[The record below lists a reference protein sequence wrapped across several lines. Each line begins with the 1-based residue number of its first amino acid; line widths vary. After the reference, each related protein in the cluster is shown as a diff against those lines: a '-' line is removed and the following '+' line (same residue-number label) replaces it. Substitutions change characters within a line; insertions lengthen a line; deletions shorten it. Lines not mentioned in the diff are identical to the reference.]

1 MADTQNDDP
10 PRISDGDGTMT
21 PGSWGATTP
30 NPKHGAAASSIDS
43 TVVIED
49 AHHPPS
55 SPRTPF
61 HGQADPEA
69 HPSAPGSRADS
80 APAPGL
86 APHRTLSRVQSLAQE
101 LGRRPACFGSTAQ
114 EVSFVAQA
122 TIAMAATTFLVG
134 ASSIVTASIGADL
147 GMTQAEV
154 VWIAAAPTLTAGAFQ
169 LAVGQ
174 LSDLLG
180 RRLVYLAGMGSF
192 AVFVLLLGFA
202 RNPFWMDV
210 VLGVLGISCAM
221 VVPPAGGI
229 LGQAY
234 GAPSKR
240 KNMAFAA
247 FSAGNPTGFVFGSI
261 TCGIATMLFNVSCQE
276 EAGCRQTLGTCVRN
290 YSVADSRGQW
300 RASFWFIS
308 MLWAVFF
315 LHALWAVPSVEAY
328 QPGEP
333 LKQRL
338 ATFFKTFDWLGG
350 ILTLFGTGMLAAGI
364 TYVTTS
370 L

>member
-1 MADTQNDDP
+1 MANAQKDDL

-30 NPKHGAAASSIDS
+30 NLKHGAAASSIDS
-43 TVVIED
+43 TMATD
-49 AHHPPS
+49 DDRHLPL
-55 SPRTPF
+55 SPRTPSY
-61 HGQADPEA
+61 GQVESGAL
-69 HPSAPGSRADS
+69 SGAPGSRAGS

-86 APHRTLSRVQSLAQE
+86 APHRTLSRVQSFAQE

-192 AVFVLLLGFA
+192 AVFILLLGFA

-261 TCGIATMLFNVSCQE
+261 TCGIATMLFNVSRRAAWCHK
-276 EAGCRQTLGTCVRN
+276 AWGTCGFRV
-290 YSVADSRGQW
+290 SLTSADSGGRPFGSYPCSGRCSSCTHCGPCPAW
-300 RASFWFIS
+300 RLTSPESLSSNDLLRSSRHSTGSGASS
-308 MLWAVFF
+308 LWQGRACLLLV
-315 LHALWAVPSVEAY
+315 S
-328 QPGEP
+328 
-333 LKQRL
+333 R
-338 ATFFKTFDWLGG
+338 
-350 ILTLFGTGMLAAGI
+350 
-364 TYVTTS
+364 TS
-370 L
+370 NKHVV